1 MGGTGRGA
9 VLRVVGLRTRVCNAV
24 VAKRQWVVSFLN
36 MIEFYEP
43 VARSAVEL
51 KYSLTHTLRLFHAG
65 ILKGVKPQR
74 DVLIRI
80 SSREAFQRKYPN
92 GRKRG
97 PKGKRKRA
105 RVRLTRMV
113 NWSERI

>member
-1 MGGTGRGA
+1 MGGEFP
-9 VLRVVGLRTRVCNAV
+9 
-24 VAKRQWVVSFLN
+24 K
-36 MIEFYEP
+36 MIEYYEP

-51 KYSLTHTLRLFHAG
+51 RYSLTHTLRLYHAG

-80 SSREAFQRKYPN
+80 SSRESFQRKYPN

-97 PKGKRKRA
+97 PKGKRKR
-105 RVRLTRMV
+105 VRMIGNGQL
-113 NWSERI
+113 E